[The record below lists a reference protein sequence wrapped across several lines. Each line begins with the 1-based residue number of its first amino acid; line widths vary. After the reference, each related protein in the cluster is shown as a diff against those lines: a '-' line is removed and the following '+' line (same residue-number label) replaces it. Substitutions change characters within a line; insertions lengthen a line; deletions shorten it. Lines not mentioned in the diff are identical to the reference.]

1 MDLFSAFIS
10 AFSRLAGV
18 PAAILN
24 VLLTNYILLIFCGG
38 LVFFV
43 ANTPPEAIFRVFDT
57 FMAGDF
63 AGTID
68 AIVDASLIFAQ
79 NVQHNFN
86 PAELSAALMRS
97 ICKIKAFAGFGS
109 C

>member
-1 MDLFSAFIS
+1 MDIFSSFIN

-18 PAAILN
+18 PTAILS
-24 VLLTNYILLIFCGG
+24 VLLTNYILIIFCGG
-38 LVFFV
+38 LIFFI
-43 ANTPPEAIFRVFDT
+43 ANTPPEAIFRVFDA

-63 AGTID
+63 AGAID
-68 AIVDASLIFAQ
+68 AIVDAAIIFAQ
-79 NVQHNFN
+79 NVRDNFD
-86 PAELSAALMRS
+86 PATLSAALIRS